1 MWDLRTLKRKNDE
14 WVERMNKQWRGTIA
28 IKSEENVDNMH
39 PFPYYDPTV
48 ERDVFFAS
56 NSEVLPSVT
65 EKELKDKLKEIWKEK
80 GAYHLSMY
88 SASRYEVRLIIWFG

>member
-1 MWDLRTLKRKNDE
+1 MWDLQTLKRKNEE
-14 WVERMNKQWRGTIA
+14 WVERMNKKWRGSVS
-28 IKSEENVDNMH
+28 IKTSENIDATH
-39 PFPYYDPTV
+39 PFPYYDPNV

-56 NSEVLPSVT
+56 NSKVIAPVS
-65 EKELKDKLKEIWKEK
+65 EKKLKDKLKEILNEK

>member
-1 MWDLRTLKRKNDE
+1 MWDLRTLKLKNEE
-14 WVERMNKQWRGTIA
+14 WVERMNKQWRGTIS
-28 IKSEENVDNMH
+28 IKSEESVDNMH

-48 ERDVFFAS
+48 EREVFFAT
-56 NSEVLPSVT
+56 NSGGIPSMS
-65 EKELKDKLKEIWKEK
+65 EKELKDKLKKIMKET